1 MNTIINQDS
10 HLLPL
15 HSHWHFPIE
24 LSPHAKE
31 KVTAPMVFFLGGGKQ
46 IILSSC
52 LEWLA
57 TMKGFIFLI
66 MNRCVRHYGKI
77 NTEDQKRVPKPLLTS
92 VFALPD

>member
-15 HSHWHFPIE
+15 HSQWHFPIE

-46 IILSSC
+46 IILSYC

-66 MNRCVRHYGKI
+66 MKDVYVTMEKLILKTRKEYLNHC
-77 NTEDQKRVPKPLLTS
+77 
-92 VFALPD
+92 